1 MTTTFAHVVDGKVR
15 VVGLPSTGTLSD
27 GSSVSGFEFLS
38 PDVLSAEGWLPVV
51 EVRSE
56 LATGERWGDPVF
68 SVEEGVVVATFSAEP
83 EPPPEPDPM
92 ADMQA
97 QLAAQQDQLAAQQTL
112 IDELLAA
119 LGGGGN
125 G

>member
-1 MTTTFAHVVDGKVR
+1 MNTDTFQDGRLIEQTVDNGDGTGTRTTFRADGTVDTVEQLT
-15 VVGLPSTGTLSD
+15 GLPI
-27 GSSVSGFEFLS
+27 
-38 PDVLSAEGWLPVV
+38 P
-51 EVRSE
+51 
-56 LATGERWGDPVF
+56 
-68 SVEEGVVVATFSAEP
+68 
-83 EPPPEPDPM
+83 PPPEPDPM

-97 QLAAQQDQLAAQQTL
+97 QLAAQQAL

>member
-1 MTTTFAHVVDGKVR
+1 MNESTFADGRLVEQTVDNGDGTGTRTTFLPDGTVDTVEQLT
-15 VVGLPSTGTLSD
+15 GLPI
-27 GSSVSGFEFLS
+27 
-38 PDVLSAEGWLPVV
+38 P
-51 EVRSE
+51 
-56 LATGERWGDPVF
+56 
-68 SVEEGVVVATFSAEP
+68 
-83 EPPPEPDPM
+83 PPPEPDPM

-97 QLAAQQDQLAAQQTL
+97 QLAAQQDQLAAQQAL

>member
-1 MTTTFAHVVDGKVR
+1 MTTYMIHNNGDPVSIGTVIADPLQAGLTAVALSDVDATR
-15 VVGLPSTGTLSD
+15 LLSD
-27 GSSVSGFEFLS
+27 GWRWNPATLAVDIEPPVDHGDGTGTRTTFH
-38 PDVLSAEGWLPVV
+38 PDGTVDTVEQLTGLPI
-51 EVRSE
+51 
-56 LATGERWGDPVF
+56 P
-68 SVEEGVVVATFSAEP
+68 
-83 EPPPEPDPM
+83 PPPEPDPM

-97 QLAAQQDQLAAQQTL
+97 QLAAQQAL

>member
-1 MTTTFAHVVDGKVR
+1 MMNTSTFADGVLIEQTVDNGDGTGTRTTFHPDGTVDTVEQLT
-15 VVGLPSTGTLSD
+15 GLPI
-27 GSSVSGFEFLS
+27 
-38 PDVLSAEGWLPVV
+38 P
-51 EVRSE
+51 
-56 LATGERWGDPVF
+56 
-68 SVEEGVVVATFSAEP
+68 
-83 EPPPEPDPM
+83 PPPEPDPL

-97 QLAAQQDQLAAQQTL
+97 QLAAQQDQLAAQQAL

>member
-1 MTTTFAHVVDGKVR
+1 MSTTFGIGGYLPDHPTGNIVEQTVDNGDGTGTRTTYLPDGTVDT
-15 VVGLPSTGTLSD
+15 VEQLTGLPI
-27 GSSVSGFEFLS
+27 
-38 PDVLSAEGWLPVV
+38 P
-51 EVRSE
+51 
-56 LATGERWGDPVF
+56 
-68 SVEEGVVVATFSAEP
+68 
-83 EPPPEPDPM
+83 PPPEPDPM

>member
-1 MTTTFAHVVDGKVR
+1 MMNTSTFADGVLIEQTVDNGDGTGTRTTYDADGNVTS
-15 VVGLPSTGTLSD
+15 VEQLTGLPI
-27 GSSVSGFEFLS
+27 
-38 PDVLSAEGWLPVV
+38 P
-51 EVRSE
+51 
-56 LATGERWGDPVF
+56 
-68 SVEEGVVVATFSAEP
+68 
-83 EPPPEPDPM
+83 PPPEPDPM

-97 QLAAQQDQLAAQQTL
+97 QLAAQQAL

>member
-1 MTTTFAHVVDGKVR
+1 MPTTTSSYDGLTLEWRIVDHGDGTGTRTTFHADGTVDT
-15 VVGLPSTGTLSD
+15 VEQLTGLPI
-27 GSSVSGFEFLS
+27 
-38 PDVLSAEGWLPVV
+38 P
-51 EVRSE
+51 
-56 LATGERWGDPVF
+56 
-68 SVEEGVVVATFSAEP
+68 
-83 EPPPEPDPM
+83 PPPEPDPM

-97 QLAAQQDQLAAQQTL
+97 QLAAQQAL